1 MLVVSNWIYMG
12 DVPIGVLVE
21 DLVSTHMVRHIS
33 VSIQMNER
41 SLRLRIMKLLYLRTL
56 ISPISMKVLQIDA

>member
-21 DLVSTHMVRHIS
+21 DLVSTYMVRHIS

-56 ISPISMKVLQIDA
+56 ISPISMRVLQIDA